1 MSPSPAPRPADLPAQ
16 ATSRALHRQRYITQ
30 VALGYAVLALAWIF
44 LSDQLLSAAVGVEA
58 MVRLST
64 AKGVFFVF
72 VSALAFYMA
81 LRGVPERAPASSGVV
96 HDPIARGLPQDW
108 PTWLPYLLGSAL
120 VLGMLLIRWLIDDG
134 AQGRAMLVLYTLPIS
149 LAALLGGM
157 GPGLLAT
164 ALAAV
169 LSGVFVLEPVG
180 MLAIDHPHDRFQ
192 WAMLLASGVIIS
204 WVSDALLRSRE
215 RSRLRLQALDAS
227 HAALLASEA
236 RAQQLFDDAP
246 VAMGLVA
253 WDGRILSLNH
263 QFTALFGYGSNDLR
277 HIDDWWRLPHPD
289 EAYRNEL
296 RRLWE
301 MQQQGRPPPFIAE
314 AAAEHR
320 VLAANGRELTV
331 QISRHPMD
339 QGLLT
344 TFVDITAAREAEKQ
358 LRLSTAAL
366 AQAQAQALEQM
377 QALNATL
384 ETRVTE
390 RTRELAALNQSLESF
405 VYSVSH
411 DLKAPLRGVEGY
423 SRFLLEDYGSQL
435 GDEGRLF
442 IGNIRAGVA
451 RMGEL
456 IDDLLAY
463 SRMERRQLA
472 REPVDLAD
480 LVAQVVAE
488 RAKEMAAGPVE
499 LQLDIAPLKVQADRD
514 GLEMVLRNLL
524 ENAIKFTAHA
534 PAPRI
539 TLTARRSDTGV
550 ELSVTDNGIGF
561 DMKYHDRIFEIFQR
575 LQRVEDYPGTGV
587 GLALVKKAMDRMGGR
602 VWAQSAPGQGAS
614 FHLELPLARSPS

>member
-1 MSPSPAPRPADLPAQ
+1 
-16 ATSRALHRQRYITQ
+16 
-30 VALGYAVLALAWIF
+30 
-44 LSDQLLSAAVGVEA
+44 
-58 MVRLST
+58 
-64 AKGVFFVF
+64 
-72 VSALAFYMA
+72 
-81 LRGVPERAPASSGVV
+81 
-96 HDPIARGLPQDW
+96 
-108 PTWLPYLLGSAL
+108 
-120 VLGMLLIRWLIDDG
+120 
-134 AQGRAMLVLYTLPIS
+134 MLVLYTLPIS

-456 IDDLLAY
+456 IDDLLAQQATMLELKRIAVHVDCAPDCQWYVDRDLVSGALLNALNNACAY
-463 SRMERRQLA
+463 SRGRIRIAA
-472 REPVDLAD
+472 RVE
-480 LVAQVVAE
+480 
-488 RAKEMAAGPVE
+488 AGWLE
-499 LQLDIAPLKVQADRD
+499 L
-514 GLEMVLRNLL
+514 
-524 ENAIKFTAHA
+524 
-534 PAPRI
+534 
-539 TLTARRSDTGV
+539 
-550 ELSVTDNGIGF
+550 
-561 DMKYHDRIFEIFQR
+561 
-575 LQRVEDYPGTGV
+575 RVEDDGPGYPAALLQPGAAAAPRAVDFVGGSTGL
-587 GLALVKKAMDRMGGR
+587 GFHFALQAARAHKNGGR
-602 VWAQSAPGQGAS
+602 LGGMAFENGGAYGGAC
-614 FHLELPLARSPS
+614 FILRLP

>member
-1 MSPSPAPRPADLPAQ
+1 
-16 ATSRALHRQRYITQ
+16 
-30 VALGYAVLALAWIF
+30 
-44 LSDQLLSAAVGVEA
+44 
-58 MVRLST
+58 
-64 AKGVFFVF
+64 
-72 VSALAFYMA
+72 
-81 LRGVPERAPASSGVV
+81 
-96 HDPIARGLPQDW
+96 
-108 PTWLPYLLGSAL
+108 
-120 VLGMLLIRWLIDDG
+120 
-134 AQGRAMLVLYTLPIS
+134 
-149 LAALLGGM
+149 
-157 GPGLLAT
+157 
-164 ALAAV
+164 
-169 LSGVFVLEPVG
+169 

-539 TLTARRSDTGV
+539 TLTARRSDIGV